1 MPAHGYPIRYIAIR
15 GYLGKSLPGKLSFP
29 LLFAWSVCQSLFHL
43 IADRPDAVLG
53 TGGYASAP
61 PVLAAW
67 LLRVPVGLLALD
79 ALPSKAVLLLAR
91 CAREVYAG
99 FPECAAHIAGRT
111 AVVHTGNP
119 LRPGIGRTARAEG
132 STAFGLDPGRTTVL
146 MYGGSQGAHAL
157 NLLVPAAIA
166 ARAGDPRWRELQFIV
181 QTGPADA
188 AAVAERLRGVPVR
201 TVVLPYIDNMPAAF
215 AASDL
220 VISRSG
226 SGVAETL
233 ACGLPSILVPFPHAA
248 SNHQEHNA
256 RSLERAGA
264 AVVALER
271 DLDPGKLASLVE
283 SILFDPERMAGMA
296 GAARR
301 MARPG
306 AAAEIAARL
315 SAIAME
321 GTNVR
326 SH

>member
-1 MPAHGYPIRYIAIR
+1 MPAHGYPIRHVAIR
-15 GYLGKSLPGKLSFP
+15 GYVGKSPAGKLSFP
-29 LLFAWSVCQSLFHL
+29 FLFAWSVCQSLFL
-43 IADRPDAVLG
+43 MIADRPDVVLG
-53 TGGYASAP
+53 TGGYVSAP

-99 FPECAAHIAGRT
+99 FPECAAYITGRT
-111 AVVHTGNP
+111 PVVHTGNP
-119 LRPGIGRTARAEG
+119 LRSGIGGVQRSEG
-132 STAFGLDPGRTTVL
+132 SKDFGLDPRRQTVL
-146 MYGGSQGAHAL
+146 MFGGSQGAHAL
-157 NLLVPAAIA
+157 NMLVPAAIA

-188 AAVAERLRGVPVR
+188 AAVAERLRTVPVK
-201 TVVLPYIDNMPAAF
+201 TVVRPYIEDMAAAF

-220 VISRSG
+220 VISRAG
-226 SGVAETL
+226 SSVSETL

-256 RSLERAGA
+256 RSLERGGA
-264 AVVALER
+264 AAVALER
-271 DLDPGKLASLVE
+271 DLDHEKLAALIE
-283 SILFDPERMAGMA
+283 SIAFDPAKMAAMA

-306 AAAEIAARL
+306 AAAEVAARL
-315 SAIAME
+315 QALASK
-321 GTNVR
+321 G
-326 SH
+326 